1 MTDSFQQADRQF
13 AWNYLGGNKAKN
25 EARSTILDLNKYQ
38 QSQSNQIDSA
48 VDGLMG
54 YRLIDILANVLNCEK
69 NPTRQSSPTVSI
81 LCSPNMWNR

>member
-38 QSQSNQIDSA
+38 QSQLNQINSA

-54 YRLIDILANVLNCEK
+54 Y
-69 NPTRQSSPTVSI
+69 
-81 LCSPNMWNR
+81 